1 MSKIAFIAAAG
12 LVLFSATTASA
23 ASSRSINERQDRQAD
38 RIEDGR
44 RSGKI
49 TWREGIKLRAEQRR
63 INNVKRQFK
72 SDGHLDRQERRI
84 LSNMQD
90 GASSHIRSERR
101 DGWRRAWWAPR
112 VGR

>member
-12 LVLFSATTASA
+12 LVLVSAVSASA
-23 ASSRSINERQDRQAD
+23 ASTNQINDRQYRQAD

-44 RSGKI
+44 RAGSI

-63 INNVKRQFK
+63 IKKVERAFRD
-72 SDGHLDRQERRI
+72 DGRLDRQERRI

-90 GASSHIRSERR
+90 RASSNIRSERR
-101 DGWRRAWWAPR
+101 DSWRRAWWAPR